1 VPHDNP
7 RYSVAYSVTFTG
19 EPAGAPSAS
28 AAASARTGVGGGGGD
43 AAEGTAQVIWEVA
56 IVRDAPKT
64 GKVVARLQHGAEL
77 RLGAVKDGWYPV
89 KFGDGFTSD
98 GWVYRGAIGR

>member
-1 VPHDNP
+1 
-7 RYSVAYSVTFTG
+7 VTFTG
-19 EPAGAPSAS
+19 EGASAPSAS
-28 AAASARTGVGGGGGD
+28 AASARPAAGGGD
-43 AAEGTAQVIWEVA
+43 ATEGTAQVVWEVA

-77 RLGAVKDGWYPV
+77 HLGPVKDGWYPV
-89 KFGDGFTSD
+89 KFGDGFTND

>member
-1 VPHDNP
+1 V
-7 RYSVAYSVTFTG
+7 
-19 EPAGAPSAS
+19 
-28 AAASARTGVGGGGGD
+28 
-43 AAEGTAQVIWEVA
+43 WEVA

-77 RLGAVKDGWYPV
+77 HLGAPKDGWYPV
-89 KFGDGFTSD
+89 KFGEGFASD